1 MISMRRQLLIA
12 TGALV
17 ATLATA
23 CSGAGT
29 GASGAA
35 DGYGAAAAPPAA
47 APAAPADQ
55 TAPVSLATA
64 QSGLGVILTDGQGR
78 AVYLFDADTGSSST
92 CAGACASV
100 WPPVST
106 TSPPTTGPGLNT
118 ALLGSGP
125 RADGTTQLT
134 YGGHPLYYFVDDT
147 GPGTTAGEGLTNFGG
162 SWFVLDP
169 TGHLVTA
176 HHGAGY

>member
-1 MISMRRQLLIA
+1 MITMSRQLLLA
-12 TGALV
+12 AGALV

-23 CSGAGT
+23 CSVGT
-29 GASGAA
+29 GASG
-35 DGYGAAAAPPAA
+35 GYGGAAAPPAG
-47 APAAPADQ
+47 APSARANQ

-64 QSGLGVILTDGQGR
+64 QSGLGAILTDGTGR
-78 AVYLFDADTGSSST
+78 TVYLFDSDIGSRST

-106 TSPPTTGPGLNT
+106 TSPLIAGPGVNK
-118 ALLGSGP
+118 ALLGSSP
-125 RADGTTQLT
+125 RAGGSTQLT
-134 YGGHPLYYFVDDT
+134 YDGHPLYHFIDDT

-169 TGHLVTA
+169 TGHQVTA
-176 HHGAGY
+176 HHNAGY